1 MIINVSCVKIGGK
14 ENDRQVGK
22 MKKIQNI
29 IGTLAMLLLIFI
41 LLITSFKIAIYGD
54 PDYKF
59 YEKEYEKY
67 NVTESLNMKME
78 DVMEVTDK
86 MMAYLI
92 GDYPEL
98 SVTTMVD
105 GKEQDFF
112 NEQDRLHMWD
122 VKNLFLGGLKLRAIA
137 MAVFV
142 IMIVI
147 LVFMKAD
154 LTTVLPKSYYRAL
167 SISAVF
173 VGVLAAFVMTNF
185 NKIFVIF
192 HKVFFTNDLWIFDPR
207 TDYMI
212 RMLPE
217 GFFYDMVIRI
227 GGFFILGLITLGVF
241 SWVMQRVLS
250 NSNKQV

>member
-1 MIINVSCVKIGGK
+1 MIINVSCAKMNGK

-59 YEKEYEKY
+59 YQKEYEKY
-67 NVTESLNMKME
+67 NVTESLNMNIE

-92 GDYPEL
+92 GEYPEL

-122 VKNLFLGGLKLRAIA
+122 VKNLFLGGLRLRTFAIV
-137 MAVFV
+137 VFV
-142 IMIVI
+142 MLIIALM
-147 LVFMKAD
+147 MTKAD
-154 LTTVLPKSYYRAL
+154 LTQVLPKSYYRAL
-167 SISAVF
+167 SISAVL
-173 VGVLAAFVMTNF
+173 VSVLAVLIMTNF
-185 NKIFVIF
+185 NKVFVIF
-192 HKVFFTNDLWIFDPR
+192 HEIFFTNDLWIFDPR

-227 GGFFILGLITLGVF
+227 GGFFILGLVVLGVF
-241 SWVMQRVLS
+241 SWGMQRMLS
-250 NSNKQV
+250 GSNKQV

>member
-1 MIINVSCVKIGGK
+1 MSRVKIVGR
-14 ENDRQVGK
+14 ENEKQVVG
-22 MKKIQNI
+22 MKRLQNI
-29 IGTLAMLLLIFI
+29 IGTVAMLFLIFV

-54 PDYKF
+54 PEYKF

-67 NVTESLNMKME
+67 RVVDSLNMEME

-98 SVTTMVD
+98 SVITMVD

-122 VKNLFLGGLKLRAIA
+122 VKNLFLGGLKLRTIA
-137 MAVFV
+137 TTVFV

-147 LVFMKAD
+147 LVSMKAD

-192 HKVFFTNDLWIFDPR
+192 HEVFFTNDLWIFDPR

-227 GGFFILGLITLGVF
+227 GGIFILGLIVIGFF
-241 SWVMQRVLS
+241 SWSMQRFLS
-250 NSNKQV
+250 KTNKQV